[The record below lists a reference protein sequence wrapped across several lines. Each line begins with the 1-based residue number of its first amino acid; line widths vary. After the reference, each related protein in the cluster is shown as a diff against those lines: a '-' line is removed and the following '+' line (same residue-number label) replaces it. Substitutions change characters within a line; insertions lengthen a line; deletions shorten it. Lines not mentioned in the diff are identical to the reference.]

1 MNSSRES
8 NREYKKNIRLFG
20 RLNMEDLA
28 EAAIAAGDTLPKLD
42 KLDLASVE
50 RLTESA
56 IEHENLPA
64 LMSLAKIN
72 KYAVSN
78 TLNPERLVSLG
89 RVAGSGG
96 IYTPK
101 LYFVMRGVIDS
112 KRRKILKRLTRTAIL
127 KMSLRVA
134 SEGLRGDIP
143 IRGEYQPDA
152 DFDLEATMD
161 QILER
166 YPTGIPALQ
175 SSDIVGIERRERKK
189 NGILILDAS
198 GSMMGERNI
207 NAALSS
213 AVMAYSMRNDKFGVV
228 AFNTKAFL
236 IKGINDDLKIDDIMD
251 KILDLEAVGYTNIED
266 ALKMGAL
273 QLKGLKTRFKWAIL
287 LTDGAYNKGADP
299 RYLCRLFEKL
309 HVINLPGGKKWGERV
324 CKDLARLGGGKYVVV
339 RNYNEVPRA
348 LMKILRSPW

>member
-1 MNSSRES
+1 
-8 NREYKKNIRLFG
+8 
-20 RLNMEDLA
+20 MEDLA

-42 KLDLASVE
+42 KLDLASIE

-96 IYTPK
+96 MYTPR
-101 LYFVMRGVIDS
+101 LFFVMRGVLDK
-112 KRRKILKRLTRTAIL
+112 KRRKILKRLTRSSIL
-127 KMSLRVA
+127 KLSLRIA
-134 SEGLRGDIP
+134 SEGLRGDLP
-143 IRGEYQPDA
+143 VRGEYTDNA
-152 DFDLEATMD
+152 DFDLEATME
-161 QILER
+161 QLLER
-166 YPTGIPALQ
+166 YPTGIPTLRR
-175 SSDIVGIERRERKK
+175 SDIVGIERRERQK
-189 NGILILDAS
+189 NGVLILDAS

-213 AVMAYSMRNDKFGVV
+213 AVMAYSMRNDRFAVI

-236 IKGINDDLKIDDIMD
+236 IKGIKDELAINDIMD

-266 ALKMGAL
+266 GLKMGAL
-273 QLKGLKTRFKWAIL
+273 QIKNLKTRFKWAIL
-287 LTDGAYNKGADP
+287 LTDGAYNKGGDP
-299 RYLCRLFEKL
+299 RYLCKQFEKL
-309 HVINLPGGKKWGERV
+309 HVINLPSTKKWGERV
-324 CKDLARLGGGKYVVV
+324 CKDLARLGGGRYVVV
-339 RNYNEVPRA
+339 RSYHEVPRA
-348 LMKILRSPW
+348 LMKILRAPW

>member
-1 MNSSRES
+1 
-8 NREYKKNIRLFG
+8 
-20 RLNMEDLA
+20 MEDLA

-42 KLDLASVE
+42 KLDLASIE

-78 TLNPERLVSLG
+78 TLNPDRLVSLG

-101 LYFVMRGVIDS
+101 LYFVMRGVLDL
-112 KRRKILKRLTRTAIL
+112 KRRKILKRLTRTSIL
-127 KMSLRVA
+127 KLSLRIA
-134 SEGLRGDIP
+134 SEGLRGDLP
-143 IRGEYQPDA
+143 VRGEYHDNA
-152 DFDLEATMD
+152 DFDLEETMELL
-161 QILER
+161 LER
-166 YPTGIPALQ
+166 YPTGIPTLKR
-175 SSDIVGIERRERKK
+175 SDIIGIERRERQK
-189 NGILILDAS
+189 NGVLILDAS

-207 NAALSS
+207 NAALSA
-213 AVMAYSMRNDKFGVV
+213 AVMAYSMRNDKFGVI

-236 IKGINDDLKIDDIMD
+236 IKGIKDELTITEIMD

-273 QLKGLKTRFKWAIL
+273 QIKNLKTRFKWAIL
-287 LTDGAYNKGADP
+287 LTDGAYNKGGDP
-299 RYLCRLFEKL
+299 RYLCKQFEKL
-309 HVINLPGGKKWGERV
+309 HVISLPSTKKWGERV
-324 CKDLARLGGGKYVVV
+324 CKDLARLGGGRYVVV
-339 RNYNEVPRA
+339 RNYHEVPRA
-348 LMKILRSPW
+348 LMKILRTPW